1 MASLQDKVVILTGAS
16 QGIGAAT
23 ARKLAEAGATVIA
36 CSRNLAACEALAAEI
51 VSRGGK
57 ALGLACDV
65 ADFAAVGALV
75 AQVKQRYDRIDA
87 LINNAGMVDPIARAA
102 ETDPEAAMTL
112 FRVNVGGVF
121 AAVSAVLPIMTAQ
134 GGGTILNV
142 SSGAAHHP
150 LEGWSAYCASKAA
163 LAMYSRSL
171 ALEYGDQGIRV
182 FGFGP
187 GVVDTGMQVK
197 IRASGINPVSQLDRS
212 VLAAPDRPAQ
222 VMTWLLSAEADDL
235 AGQELS
241 IKDQSLQERAG
252 LTVLA

>member
-1 MASLQDKVVILTGAS
+1 MLNLQDKVVILTGAS

-23 ARKLAEAGATVIA
+23 AQSLAKAGATVVA
-36 CSRNLAACEALAAEI
+36 CARNKDACEKLAEDIKAN
-51 VSRGGK
+51 GGK

-65 ADFAAVGALV
+65 TDFAAVAALV
-75 AQVKQRYDRIDA
+75 ARVKEEFGRIDA

-102 ETDPEAAMTL
+102 ETDPEAAMTCL
-112 FRVNVGGVF
+112 RVNVGGVF
-121 AAVSAVLPIMTAQ
+121 AAVAAVLPIMTAQ
-134 GGGTILNV
+134 GGGSIINV
-142 SSGAAHHP
+142 SSGAAHNP

-163 LAMYSRSL
+163 LAMYTRSL
-171 ALEYGDQGIRV
+171 ALEYGDQGVRV

-212 VLAAPDRPAQ
+212 VLASPARPAQ
-222 VMTWLLSAEADDL
+222 VMTWLLTSDADDL

-241 IKDQSLQERAG
+241 IRDEDLQSRAG
-252 LTVLA
+252 LEVLS